1 VFGLEDKTWLE
12 LASGKTV
19 PIEGSCSIGRAPSNH
34 VVLDDEHVSR
44 QHAAVRMAGPDG
56 CWIVDLG
63 SANGTYVNQRR
74 ITAQRLRDGDTIIIG
89 SCLLVFR
96 SSADVDQAVA
106 TALTETV
113 HDIRPIRAWLF
124 VVDIEGSSGIG
135 RRLGALR
142 MEQAYNEWLTHCRTI
157 LHESGGI
164 FDKPLGDGFFAFWPA
179 GEGAG
184 GGVARALLAFKQYQS
199 NTSLPFR
206 MVLHL
211 GTAFTGG
218 EIASGMYRL
227 FGADVNFTFRMETL
241 AKTLGARCLVS
252 SEARE
257 ALGRQ
262 IEPESGGSHKV
273 PGLEGSY
280 TFFRL

>member
-1 VFGLEDKTWLE
+1 LELEDRAWLE
-12 LASGKTV
+12 LPSGKAV
-19 PIEGSCSIGRAPSNH
+19 PIESACSIGRAPSNQ

-44 QHAAVRMAGPDG
+44 HHAVVRTAAADG

-74 ITAQRLRDGDTIIIG
+74 VTAQRLRDGDTIIIG
-89 SCLLVFR
+89 SCLIVFR
-96 SSADVDQAVA
+96 SSAAGDRGGSAILLD
-106 TALTETV
+106 TV

-124 VVDIEGSSGIG
+124 VSDIEGSTGIG
-135 RRLGALR
+135 RRLGALK
-142 MEQAYNEWLTHCRTI
+142 MEAAFNEWLTYCRAI
-157 LHESGGI
+157 LQESGGM

-179 GEGAG
+179 GEGAVA
-184 GGVARALLAFKQYQS
+184 GVARALRDFSRLQS
-199 NTSLPFR
+199 HTPLPFR

-211 GTAFTGG
+211 GMAFTGG

-241 AKTLGARCLVS
+241 AKTLGARCLLS
-252 SEARE
+252 AEARE
-257 ALGRQ
+257 ALGHHV
-262 IEPESGGSHKV
+262 EPEPGGSHKM